1 MKLLMLIILLVH
13 VAATLPTDGNNLIE
27 QTCRRT
33 PFYDVCISSLKS
45 KPRSSGADV
54 TGLALTMVDVLK
66 TKATETL
73 NHIKALLHGS
83 PKLKRSLRSCAD
95 SYKAII
101 EGDVPEA
108 IEALKKGN
116 PKFAEQGANDAAD
129 EATSCEGRFSGRSPL
144 TDMNKAV
151 HDVAAVAAA
160 IVRNLL

>member
-1 MKLLMLIILLVH
+1 
-13 VAATLPTDGNNLIE
+13 LIE